1 VVIDMENTIATIK
14 MREIEIQRQ
23 QFWQELE
30 DKYRSR
36 VVIRDG
42 ALNFTETFFYMA
54 HAQNRSSFL
63 HSLVAHLVANKE
75 FYAKRNSY
83 ELWLIKAAILEGF
96 FGLRECL
103 AGLVNYVFQIGV
115 DCSQRGSTH
124 KIMREAKSRKLAI
137 SGYLEQIIQENSM
150 LDNYLKE
157 FRHPYIHREDL
168 SDFSAQDLITSLFG
182 AEQPRIARFI
192 DRSLETS
199 RSLQEIEKAIVEE
212 CSKQLGLN
220 ENNC

>member
-1 VVIDMENTIATIK
+1 MENTIATIK
-14 MREIEIQRQ
+14 MPEIEIQRQ

-30 DKYRSR
+30 DKYRSK

-54 HAQNRSSFL
+54 HAENRSSLL
-63 HSLVAHLVANKE
+63 HSLVAHLAENKE

-83 ELWLIKAAILEGF
+83 ELWLIKAAVLEGF

-103 AGLVNYVFQIGV
+103 AVLVNYIFQIGV
-115 DCSQRGSTH
+115 DCSQIGSTH
-124 KIMREAKSRKLAI
+124 KIMKEAKSRKLAI
-137 SGYLEQIIQENSM
+137 SGYLEQIIQKNSM
-150 LDNYLKE
+150 LDNYLNE

-168 SDFSAQDLITSLFG
+168 SNFSVQDMITSLIG
-182 AEQPRIARFI
+182 AEQPRIIRFI

-199 RSLQEIEKAIVEE
+199 QSLQEIEKAIVEE